1 MDKEKEKFIQQ
12 ILYEKDIE
20 EVLKVVQAIN
30 DPEML
35 YMYAYNYNWDNGF
48 EIPKNI
54 IFNDCCDLSTALM
67 IFYSVDGYRYL
78 QKKDEKNDSLK
89 EWSVFIKELYNRI
102 LKNSFIKSNT
112 KFVPPLNKVQIF
124 KLKKVLGME
133 EHIFLEEIG
142 SNDLNISL

>member
-20 EVLKVVQAIN
+20 EVLKEVQAIN

-54 IFNDCCDLSTALM
+54 IFND
-67 IFYSVDGYRYL
+67 F
-78 QKKDEKNDSLK
+78 
-89 EWSVFIKELYNRI
+89 
-102 LKNSFIKSNT
+102 
-112 KFVPPLNKVQIF
+112 
-124 KLKKVLGME
+124 
-133 EHIFLEEIG
+133 
-142 SNDLNISL
+142 